1 MTRLPAAG
9 RLEGFPRQPEQMLD
23 ERTHLWKGDMI
34 VVYTSDLHGNKELYS
49 ELFQLAEKRRA
60 QAVIIG
66 GDMLPIG
73 GSSQYSLLEQKNF
86 IFSYLQSKLRGFLS
100 KVPEATIYAMLGNDD
115 WGANNTYLKNLEEQG
130 ILRLLHGRRHVLGH
144 SYELIGYAHVPP
156 TPFIIKDGERRDLQT
171 DSAGQQ
177 RCTACCSLGEKIIVV
192 EPSEHF
198 ARMKS
203 IEEEL
208 EELPRARESR
218 TSVYVMHSPPFHTN
232 LDRLF
237 DGRWIGSRAIR
248 AFIEKHQP
256 YLTLHGHIHE
266 SSEISGHY
274 WDRIGK
280 TMSVNPGQSTEEL
293 YAVVFELEDISTTLE
308 HTVFGRVADSA

>member
-1 MTRLPAAG
+1 
-9 RLEGFPRQPEQMLD
+9 
-23 ERTHLWKGDMI
+23 MI

-49 ELFQLAEKRRA
+49 ELFELAEKRRA
-60 QAVIIG
+60 QAVIFG

-73 GSSQYSLLEQKNF
+73 GSFQYSILVQKNF
-86 IFSYLQSKLRGFLS
+86 IFSYLGPKLRGFLS
-100 KVPEATIYAMLGNDD
+100 KATQTTIYAMLGNDD
-115 WGANNTYLKNLEEQG
+115 WGASNAHLKNLERQG
-130 ILRLLHGRRHVLGH
+130 ILRLIHGQKHALGD

-156 TPFIIKDGERRDLQT
+156 TPFIIKDGERRDLQR
-171 DSAGQQ
+171 DSTEQQ

-192 EPSEHF
+192 DPRQHF
-198 ARMKS
+198 VRMKS

-208 EELPRARESR
+208 EELPSVRESQR
-218 TSVYVMHSPPFHTN
+218 AVYVMHCPPFRTN

-248 AFIEKHQP
+248 VFIEDHQP

-266 SSEISGHY
+266 SSEISGQY

-280 TMSVNPGQSTEEL
+280 TICINPGQCTEEL
-293 YAVVFELEDISTTLE
+293 YAVVFELEDVSATLE
-308 HTVFGRVADSA
+308 HTVFGRMADSA

>member
-1 MTRLPAAG
+1 
-9 RLEGFPRQPEQMLD
+9 
-23 ERTHLWKGDMI
+23 MI

-49 ELFQLAEKRRA
+49 ELFELAEKRKA

-73 GSSQYSLLEQKNF
+73 GSFQYSLQEQKDF
-86 IFSYLQSKLRGFLS
+86 IFSYLGPKLREFLF
-100 KVPEATIYAMLGNDD
+100 KAPQATTYAMLGNDD
-115 WGANNTYLKNLEEQG
+115 WGASNTHLKNLEGQG
-130 ILRLLHGRRHVLGH
+130 ILRLIHGQKHALGDR
-144 SYELIGYAHVPP
+144 YELIGYAHVPP
-156 TPFIIKDGERRDLQT
+156 TPFIIKDGERRDLQR
-171 DSAGQQ
+171 DSTEQQ

-192 EPSEHF
+192 DPRQHF
-198 ARMKS
+198 VRMKS

-208 EELPRARESR
+208 QGLPRVRESH
-218 TSVYVMHSPPFHTN
+218 SAVYVMHCPPFRTN

-248 AFIEKHQP
+248 VFIENQQP

-266 SSEISGHY
+266 SSEISGQY

-280 TMSVNPGQSTEEL
+280 TICINPGQSTEEL
-293 YAVVFELEDISTTLE
+293 YAVVFELEDVSTTLE
-308 HTVFGRVADSA
+308 HTVFGRMADSA